1 MQRNNFWKA
10 ISFFESGLSAAE
22 WAWRITVFILIGTSG
37 TVTAFVAKADP
48 LLKALGPVY
57 WIGTGVI
64 IAFLVSFI
72 FFLIKSAQLKQAEAD
87 LNRSLSIP
95 RSTINPLANSF
106 ADSII
111 PVEDLRLPRVQLHE
125 NKHFLRC
132 KFVGPA
138 ALAIQG
144 GTYVRSNFLESG
156 DVIALPDNVMLSG
169 VVVLKNC
176 TVEDCEFIRTTILV
190 DQVTAKRMAAVP
202 NAQVKGIIT

>member
-1 MQRNNFWKA
+1 MNRKHFWNV
-10 ISFFESGLSAAE
+10 ISVFREGLSAAE
-22 WAWRITVFILIGTSG
+22 WAWRILVFIFVSAGGTL
-37 TVTAFVAKADP
+37 TAFVAKADP
-48 LLKALGPVY
+48 VLKALGPIY
-57 WIGTGVI
+57 WIGSGVI
-64 IAFLVSFI
+64 VALLISFI
-72 FFLIKSAQLKQAEAD
+72 FYLIKSSQLKQSEAD
-87 LNRSLSIP
+87 LNRALSIP
-95 RSTINPLANSF
+95 RSTINPLSNSF
-106 ADSII
+106 TDSII

-169 VVVLKNC
+169 IVVLKNC

-190 DQVTAKRMAAVP
+190 DQVTAKHMATIP
-202 NAQVKGIIT
+202 NAQVKGILT